1 MVDTL
6 YRIRTTSNRSAVLN
20 YLSGLTG
27 YVNAGAVGGSTIEA
41 TFDHADKQE
50 ILDFL
55 WNLAAV
61 SDGTVV
67 IDPNGI
73 NKVVTL
79 SQFNKSQRYDTI
91 FLNEVYNQTLN
102 NLSTTYV
109 DIFPN
114 AVKNLRFPIDTNG
127 FAKAAVAIGWNKNGG
142 AGIHDVRLVDTV
154 DESKILTTFTNIQTD
169 LNEQFNI
176 NLSLAAG
183 GFFEDTIKFLK
194 IQARSSNG
202 TDDPTLVLLRFYLR
216 R

>member
-1 MVDTL
+1 MVNTL

-27 YVNAGAVGGSTIEA
+27 YVNAGAVGGLTIEA
-41 TFDHADKQE
+41 TFDHADKTE

-79 SQFNKSQRYDTI
+79 SQFNKNQRYDTI

-127 FAKAAVAIGWNKNGG
+127 FSKAAVAIGWNKNGG

-154 DESKILTTFTNIQTD
+154 DESKILTTFTDIQTD

-183 GFFEDTIKFLK
+183 GFFEDTTKFLK